1 MGRWSDAYGRKPFLV
16 ICYSFACLPVLIL
29 TLHMQYD
36 VSLYFYFPAS
46 VRALLLLY
54 CPTQPLLHCCTQTP
68 HRLHADCICGVVCL
82 TAQFVVASLAA
93 VCPTHLLYTCST

>member
-46 VRALLLLY
+46 VRPLPLLY
-54 CPTQPLLHCCTQTP
+54 CLCCTAVS
-68 HRLHADCICGVVCL
+68 RLHAGCTQIVFVGVY
-82 TAQFVVASLAA
+82 A
-93 VCPTHLLYTCST
+93 